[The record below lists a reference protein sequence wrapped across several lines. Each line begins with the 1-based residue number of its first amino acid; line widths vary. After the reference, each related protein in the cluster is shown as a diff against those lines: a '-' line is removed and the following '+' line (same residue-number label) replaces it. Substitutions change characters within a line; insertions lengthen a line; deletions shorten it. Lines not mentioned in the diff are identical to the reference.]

1 MTTKKAIILIGQINP
16 IIKKSTNYI
25 RRLEI
30 DEEDKS
36 IKFINLFGSIMHRH
50 YYTMDAD
57 SLDTSYAIFDY
68 LTDRPGFIK

>member
-1 MTTKKAIILIGQINP
+1 MTTKKAISLIEQLNP

-36 IKFINLFGSIMHRH
+36 IKFINLFGGILHRH
-50 YYTMDAD
+50 YYSMDAD
-57 SLDTSYAIFDY
+57 CLDTAYAIFDY

>member
-1 MTTKKAIILIGQINP
+1 MTTKRAIILIEQLNQ
-16 IIKKSTNYI
+16 IIKRSTNYV

-36 IKFINLFGSIMHRH
+36 IKFINFFGTILHRH
-50 YYTMDAD
+50 YYSMDSDA
-57 SLDTSYAIFDY
+57 LDTAYAIFDY